1 MKDIIYIFFIFII
14 IKCEEILYSHTKEEN
29 NLYFIFTTFR
39 HGARYPFVNKDFFGN
54 IINSPGSLTKYG
66 SIQHLEI
73 GKKYRQR
80 YFHFLNI
87 EIDKNEI

>member
-1 MKDIIYIFFIFII
+1 MRDIVNFIFIFII
-14 IKCEEILYSHTKEEN
+14 VKCEGIVYNHTKQEN

-39 HGARYPFVNKDFFGN
+39 HGARFPFVNKDFFGN
-54 IINSPGSLTKYG
+54 IINSPEALTKYG
-66 SIQHLEI
+66 SIQLLDI

-80 YFHFLNI
+80 YSNFLNI